1 MNDDLISRQAV
12 IKKIL
17 YCENHDMEHDFEFN
31 EGLIAAINAVK
42 ELPTADLS
50 EYCDKLWKT
59 AYERGKQE
67 ARPIRCDECK
77 YWNIEWIPD
86 TGVGHYC
93 PMMDHIM
100 VGDEWCCYGE
110 RRESD
115 G

>member
-1 MNDDLISRQAV
+1 MRLIDADELIDKISNGEYITMVDKYGNNWMMPGKV
-12 IKKIL
+12 IEII
-17 YCENHDMEHDFEFN
+17 D
-31 EGLIAAINAVK
+31 NAT
-42 ELPTADLS
+42 TADLS

-67 ARPIRCDECK
+67 VRPIRCNECK
-77 YWNIEWIPD
+77 YWDIEWIPA
-86 TGVGHYC
+86 VVEGHYC
-93 PMMDHIM
+93 PMMDHVM